1 MKLKNDF
8 SKSVIAISV
17 LAASFFTMS
26 DRTFAQAELAGLLS
40 LPSGPLAPLYAPIGD
55 LGLLPPGLEN
65 GTALFLAGSD
75 ILLSGETPIDTL
87 IGLGGPLKGQL
98 IPIFDVLVDSP
109 MTTVDYIVGGGT
121 IISPGLTIIPQIP
134 LLNTPLLGL

>member
-8 SKSVIAISV
+8 SKSVIAVSI
-17 LAASFFTMS
+17 LAASLFTMS
-26 DRTFAQAELAGLLS
+26 DRVLAQAELAGLLS
-40 LPSGPLAPLYAPIGD
+40 LRTGPLAPLYAPIGD